1 MKLINIFN
9 LKRHKQSNNR
19 KISIRDRIKD
29 QDISTS
35 SSFSGLLQKK
45 IGSIT
50 DNNQTLEDIF
60 IKNNQQGILVRMAFD
75 DEPMITVPGTYLHNA
90 MYTPNPV
97 YIISNHFSIYS
108 TTVLIAN
115 HSDNKFNQLLP
126 GNKQFDQNVYTFNN
140 NAFYAHDSNS
150 TDLRFN
156 QYAKKTDNTIFNSA
170 SEKNCNFGR
179 KFSGIPETISCNN
192 IDVIN
197 SCCIGSVEDCK
208 NNIAGS
214 FVPSENCIAGNVSNG
229 KGIHWSWDMSL
240 FNPLNLDTQLYGI
253 QYTIN
258 DENTSKKDNTL
269 GKWTPEMLLKQA
281 NEIKWIDVE
290 TYEDNLKK
298 STIIDFS
305 KDFDT
310 PGTVAYWVKH
320 GYQNKDILSIFDNIP
335 NDSDSESYS
344 NTYFASPTPI
354 HIKTDFVIPWT
365 DNLFTMIHMNNA
377 LFEYYFN
384 RNDLQDDENLDFW
397 WGWNEVPIISNEPD
411 MSVWSNDL
419 TNNLNN
425 YTLIIYVQDGTFASE
440 LDNPNLLKT
449 KTLCYEAWFQENGA
463 DENLN
468 IVYSSEYNTNV
479 LTNFQKCFLND
490 DNITPNSHW
499 INITTLILKYV
510 DNLLNK
516 TNKNKTNTFGSC
528 SIVFMRQ
535 KLVKLGDSYI
545 YQKQMFDVDP
555 KSINNELNIG
565 FIQHNN
571 EDLEI
576 KFNWENKNNLNQYIF
591 KL

>member
-50 DNNQTLEDIF
+50 DNNQTLGDIF

-365 DNLFTMIHMNNA
+365 DN
-377 LFEYYFN
+377 
-384 RNDLQDDENLDFW
+384 
-397 WGWNEVPIISNEPD
+397 
-411 MSVWSNDL
+411 
-419 TNNLNN
+419 
-425 YTLIIYVQDGTFASE
+425 YTLIIYVKDGTFASE